1 MVIRFQNN
9 SLPIGFIWSHDFCR
23 WAFMVTQ
30 RTRLASLASGD
41 WQKHCNRRSSHTT
54 FLSHLYFLQIQ
65 TLLGLSK
72 VFESLISLLYYHL
85 LGIFEL
91 SWRHTWL
98 FDRMDGLNTR
108 LSPPIL
114 LQLTFAIQY
123 RSYAFNSIQ
132 AHLQILFVQ
141 ATTQTNQQKTFTN

>member
-1 MVIRFQNN
+1 
-9 SLPIGFIWSHDFCR
+9 
-23 WAFMVTQ
+23 MVTQ

-72 VFESLISLLYYHL
+72 VFESLISLLYYH
-85 LGIFEL
+85 
-91 SWRHTWL
+91 TWL

-141 ATTQTNQQKTFTN
+141 ATTQTNQQETFTN